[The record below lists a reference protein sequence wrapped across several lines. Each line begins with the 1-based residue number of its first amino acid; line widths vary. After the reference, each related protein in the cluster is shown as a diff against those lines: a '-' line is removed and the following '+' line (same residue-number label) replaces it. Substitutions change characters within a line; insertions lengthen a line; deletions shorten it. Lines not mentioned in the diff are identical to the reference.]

1 MTNDQNTPPQSLKDQ
16 IQALMAEVQK
26 SNKESAIENKKTSD
40 ELDAIKK
47 DFDTAADSVE
57 KDIAELDVVEKE
69 TGDQLDKLILE
80 NAEDAGDD
88 DL

>member
-47 DFDTAADSVE
+47 DFDTAADGVE
-57 KDIAELDVVEKE
+57 KDLAELDVVEKE

-80 NAEDAGDD
+80 NAEDSGGDE
-88 DL
+88 L